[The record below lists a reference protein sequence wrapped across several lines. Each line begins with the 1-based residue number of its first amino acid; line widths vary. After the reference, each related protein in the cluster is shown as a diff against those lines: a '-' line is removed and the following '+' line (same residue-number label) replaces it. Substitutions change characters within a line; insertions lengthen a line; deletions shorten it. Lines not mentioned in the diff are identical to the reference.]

1 LALRQYDEGHYV
13 ALGGDWN
20 AVLPGVH
27 LDEYTKRKPGPHTLQ
42 LSADFL
48 PPGWTWCVDRSRP
61 TNQSAEGPYDP
72 PKNYLTVMD
81 GFVVSPNVRIDSV
94 ETVPLNFQ
102 DSDHEPV
109 SIEVTGR

>member
-1 LALRQYDEGHYV
+1 M

-20 AVLPGVH
+20 AVLPGVR

-48 PPGWTWCVDRSRP
+48 PPGWTWGVDRSRP

-81 GFVVSPNVRIDSV
+81 GFVVSPNVRIDSA